1 MNAQCE
7 EEILKARE
15 CLREVLKAEASRE
28 AKRSQ
33 CLETNILC
41 VSTGTKNEEGHSA
54 NIFIEDEGRGQNLSS
69 FLEEDET
76 TESHANTLIER

>member
-7 EEILKARE
+7 EGILKARE
-15 CLREVLKAEASRE
+15 CLKKFLKTEASRE

-41 VSTGTKNEEGHSA
+41 VSTGTKNEEGQSVEA
-54 NIFIEDEGRGQNLSS
+54 S
-69 FLEEDET
+69 ET
-76 TESHANTLIER
+76 HRE